1 MRKFEDPNG
10 GDVNYVAF
18 VQAVDEEYTGQV
30 MEQEKERWVVGAT
43 CIGGEILKL

>member
-30 MEQEKERWVVGAT
+30 MEQEERWVVRNSLPSQA
-43 CIGGEILKL
+43 LNF

>member
-30 MEQEKERWVVGAT
+30 MEQEKERWVAGAT
-43 CIGGEILKL
+43 CKILDHLKL

>member
-1 MRKFEDPNG
+1 MIVRKFEDPNG

-43 CIGGEILKL
+43 CIAV